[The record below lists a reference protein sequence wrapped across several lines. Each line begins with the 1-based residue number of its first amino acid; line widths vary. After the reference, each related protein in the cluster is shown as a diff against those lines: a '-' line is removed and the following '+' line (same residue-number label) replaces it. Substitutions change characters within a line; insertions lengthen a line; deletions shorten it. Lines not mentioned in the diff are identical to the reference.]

1 MKAYKFNRLFNPQI
15 SSTCPCVP
23 RFHVSF
29 GRPRLYEEISDQ
41 IDKGEFE
48 TNGNKEAR
56 KFQGRRD
63 KFEIDESNQDVII
76 YDEYGIK
83 VIYEE
88 SLNDMLEIEEELL
101 KIGSYYIQQNEFV
114 IDTDVKE
121 PQGAVDR
128 GEMALQLI
136 NKEWE
141 FSFQKVLLIEQYL
154 EAYEHTSDP
163 LEQVRIVQ
171 MIADLMSQRP
181 RLNLEGTYFQ
191 DSYQNEIDVLK

>member
-1 MKAYKFNRLFNPQI
+1 
-15 SSTCPCVP
+15 
-23 RFHVSF
+23 
-29 GRPRLYEEISDQ
+29 
-41 IDKGEFE
+41 
-48 TNGNKEAR
+48 
-56 KFQGRRD
+56 
-63 KFEIDESNQDVII
+63 
-76 YDEYGIK
+76 

-141 FSFQKVLLIEQYL
+141 FSF
-154 EAYEHTSDP
+154 
-163 LEQVRIVQ
+163 
-171 MIADLMSQRP
+171 
-181 RLNLEGTYFQ
+181 
-191 DSYQNEIDVLK
+191 